1 MSEVIVE
8 TASSNLIVSS
18 QQSSLTVAAGVQ
30 GPAGATPTIGFN
42 SPIVN
47 ASHSS
52 GEYVVAFDQSAQN
65 TTNDARYARLAAA
78 NAFTVGGHTITNAA
92 AAVVPLSLRQA
103 SGQSAPMF
111 AVTSAGSASNITWI
125 DAFGR
130 MRVTDD
136 ATGAFSLAVT
146 ALSAATV
153 GARIRGAASQTAN
166 LQEWQNSAG
175 TVLSRIAPS
184 GTMYVNGYATLNGY
198 FYAQEENAGAFIRLT
213 KQSTAAANP
222 SSGQAK
228 LYLRDGT
235 TAGTLKLVVRA
246 GTAGAET
253 TILDNIPQS

>member
-1 MSEVIVE
+1 
-8 TASSNLIVSS
+8 
-18 QQSSLTVAAGVQ
+18 VAA
-30 GPAGATPTIGFN
+30 T
-42 SPIVN
+42 SPITF
-47 ASHSS
+47 AA
-52 GEYVVAFDQSAQN
+52 GTVAFDQSANN
-65 TTNDARYARLAAA
+65 TTNDARYARLGAA
-78 NAFTVGGHTITNAA
+78 NAFTVGGHTIANAA

-103 SGQSAPMF
+103 SGQSASMF
-111 AVTSAGSASNITWI
+111 EITSAASASRITWI

-175 TVLSRIAPS
+175 TVLSRITAAGGFFAAS
-184 GTMYVNGYATLNGY
+184 LATGNGYA
-198 FYAQEENAGAFIRLT
+198 QLT
-213 KQSTAAANP
+213 EQLTGGLVTMRKTSSAP
-222 SSGQAK
+222 SSPGSNYAR

-253 TILDNIPQS
+253 TILDNIPTT